1 MLLSHTQFI
10 ENRVYDD
17 EDDEEEASHDKTRA
31 DADVDATNDSKDPE
45 SIFVENVS
53 LALRTSFNFIE
64 DAFHQVEV
72 RNLSLVYIEELAI
85 RTIYFVAYVL
95 IFA

>member
-17 EDDEEEASHDKTRA
+17 EDDEETPNDKTKA

-85 RTIYFVAYVL
+85 RNSLSTAKRNK
-95 IFA
+95 

>member
-17 EDDEEEASHDKTRA
+17 EDDEEEASKSKGS
-31 DADVDATNDSKDPE
+31 DSDINTKNANNKKDPE
-45 SIFVENVS
+45 AIFVENVS
-53 LALRTSFNFIE
+53 LALRNSFNFVE

-72 RNLSLVYIEELAI
+72 RTTSLSIQSLFKCFRI
-85 RTIYFVAYVL
+85 
-95 IFA
+95 

>member
-17 EDDEEEASHDKTRA
+17 EDDEEEASKSKGA
-31 DADVDATNDSKDPE
+31 DSDINTKNENNKKDPE
-45 SIFVENVS
+45 AFFVENVS
-53 LALRTSFNFIE
+53 LALRNSFNFVE

-72 RNLSLVYIEELAI
+72 R
-85 RTIYFVAYVL
+85 TISFSIQCLFKCFRIHYSQNYT
-95 IFA
+95 

>member
-17 EDDEEEASHDKTRA
+17 EEEAPNDKTRV

-85 RTIYFVAYVL
+85 RTIVIKPFT
-95 IFA
+95 IN

>member
-17 EDDEEEASHDKTRA
+17 EDDEEAPNDKTRA

-85 RTIYFVAYVL
+85 RTIVIKPFT
-95 IFA
+95 IN